1 MRTLIIAVI
10 LVTFGVLAA
19 CNTPAGEE
27 KIADN
32 SPQVATFEGGVIT
45 QAEVEAFLASI
56 NERQRVRFKTP
67 EGRTDML
74 ERMALN
80 KALAASAK
88 EAGFGDTVRDKLAMK
103 QATDGYLAQRLVL
116 DIRESAADEEAS
128 RAYYQEHIDDYK
140 KEQVEASHILIK
152 DEGKAKQA
160 KKRVDADEDFATL
173 AKELSEDRASKV
185 KGGSLGYFNRG
196 RMAPEFEEAAFGAE
210 LGSVVGPIKT
220 RFGWHIIKVT
230 GKREEIPFE
239 EVEKRIVRTL
249 ERDSITAYMDE
260 KKEILNVVV
269 DEAAVEAIDPEAI

>member
-1 MRTLIIAVI
+1 MRTLISVFMMVA
-10 LVTFGVLAA
+10 FGVLAA
-19 CNTPAGEE
+19 CNTTTEA
-27 KIADN
+27 KIVDN
-32 SPQVATFEGGVIT
+32 SPQVATYEGGVIT

-88 EAGFGDTVRDKLAMK
+88 EAGFGDSVRDKLAMQ

-116 DIRESAADEEAS
+116 DIRESSADEEAA
-128 RAYYQEHIDDYK
+128 RAHYQEHIDDYK

-152 DEGKAKQA
+152 DEAKIKQA

-210 LGSVVGPIKT
+210 VGAVVGPIKT

-230 GKREEIPFE
+230 GKRDEIPFE
-239 EVEKRIVRTL
+239 EVEKRIARTL
-249 ERDSITAYMDE
+249 ERDSITTYMDE
-260 KKEILNVVV
+260 KKELLNVVV
-269 DEAAVEAIDPEAI
+269 DDAAVEAIDPEAI